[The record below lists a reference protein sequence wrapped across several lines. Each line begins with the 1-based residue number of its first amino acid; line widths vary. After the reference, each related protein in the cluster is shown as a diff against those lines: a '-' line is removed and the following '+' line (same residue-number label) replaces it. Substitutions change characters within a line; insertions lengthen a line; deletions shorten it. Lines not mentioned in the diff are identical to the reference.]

1 MGTSGARREGWQ
13 AHARGEGRFGCGL
26 PSQWPYILLVPSQL
40 LVISTL
46 PPHTQVALTRPV
58 QAVHNSKRL
67 RSMVVWMVSDAVP
80 KNREVAG
87 IKWVADQRNCWT
99 PQARKANRPLLAP
112 AKEASGRRVGA
123 ASDVGAGLIRRA
135 CLTGCCCSA
144 S

>member
-13 AHARGEGRFGCGL
+13 AHARGEGRFGL
-26 PSQWPYILLVPSQL
+26 PSQWPLILLVPSQL

-87 IKWVADQRNCWT
+87 MK
-99 PQARKANRPLLAP
+99 
-112 AKEASGRRVGA
+112 
-123 ASDVGAGLIRRA
+123 
-135 CLTGCCCSA
+135 
-144 S
+144 